1 MVTTDIL
8 VIGGGIAGLSFIAK
22 AAKWFPHLQIIL
34 LTKDYCIES
43 NTRYAQGGIAIA
55 LDSTRDSFDRHID
68 DTMMAGAG
76 LSNPEVVE
84 KVVSEGPDRL
94 IELIEWG
101 VQFDRDVTGQL
112 ALGREGGHT
121 AHRIIHYKD
130 TTGFQI
136 ADALLKHISLLPN
149 VTICDHHFAI
159 DLITSNNSGSGPEC
173 RGVIAMDLERG
184 IVKTFSSRVTILA
197 TGGAGQVYATTT
209 NPLIAT
215 GDGIAMACRA
225 GAVIRDMEFIQF
237 HPTAFYSESE
247 NPSFLISEAVR
258 GFGAY
263 LRNKAG
269 ERFVFN
275 HDVRGELACRDIV
288 SNAIHH
294 EINRSGEKSVY
305 LDCRHLPAQELIQ
318 HFPTI
323 YEQCLRRGL
332 DLTRDLIPVAPA
344 AHYVCG
350 GVSVDMNGHT
360 SIGRLY
366 ACGECSHTGLH
377 GANRLASNSLLEA
390 LVYAH
395 QIFMDLER
403 IISGIP
409 APDPITHYT
418 ICSRTAPEKE
428 WGAKTRTQVRQQMSK
443 CAGIVKSYDALKEA
457 LAFLT
462 ETKKSIDEKFE
473 IQTHSPDLS
482 ELRNLVD
489 VALLIVGHSMQRNE
503 NRGTY
508 YNSDLLIH
516 A

>member
-8 VIGGGIAGLSFIAK
+8 VVGGGIAGLSFIAK
-22 AAKWFPHLQIIL
+22 AAKWFPHLRIAL
-34 LTKDYCIES
+34 LTKDNCIES

-55 LDSTRDSFDRHID
+55 LDSTQDSFYKHIQ
-68 DTMMAGAG
+68 DTMVAGAG
-76 LSNPEVVE
+76 LSDPEVVE

-130 TTGFQI
+130 ATGFQI
-136 ADALLKHISLLPN
+136 ADALLRHISLLPN
-149 VTICDHHFAI
+149 VAIYDHHFAI
-159 DLITSNNSGSGPEC
+159 DLITTTRAGTTQCTG
-173 RGVIAMDLERG
+173 ILAMDLARG
-184 IVKTFSSRVTILA
+184 VVKTFGSRVTILA

-215 GDGIAMACRA
+215 GDGIAMAHRA

-237 HPTAFYSESE
+237 HPTAFYSEKD
-247 NPSFLISEAVR
+247 NPSFLISEAIR
-258 GFGAY
+258 GHGAY
-263 LRNKAG
+263 LRNAAG
-269 ERFVFN
+269 ERFVFK
-275 HDVRGELACRDIV
+275 HDARGELASRDIV

-294 EINRSGEKSVY
+294 ELSHQRGKSVY
-305 LDCRHLPAQELIQ
+305 LDCRHLPAQEVIE

-323 YEQCLRRGL
+323 YDQCRHRGL
-332 DLTRDLIPVAPA
+332 DITRDLIPVAPA

-350 GVSVDMNGHT
+350 GVAVDMNGRT
-360 SIGRLY
+360 SIENLY

-395 QIFMDLER
+395 QIFLDLER
-403 IISGIP
+403 YVSRIP
-409 APDPITHYT
+409 APEPVSFCTS
-418 ICSRTAPEKE
+418 CSRTTLQ
-428 WGAKTRTQVRQQMSK
+428 GAWIEATRTKLREEMSRNV
-443 CAGIVKSYDALKEA
+443 GIVKSYNSLRDSMS
-457 LAFLT
+457 FLMIAKQ
-462 ETKKSIDEKFE
+462 EVDEKFE
-473 IQTHSPDLS
+473 MSTLSPALA
-482 ELRNLVD
+482 ELRNLID
-489 VALLIVGHSMQRNE
+489 TAILIVQHSLQRKE

-508 YNSDLLIH
+508 YNTDLLIH